1 MAPLPPKRTRTNPP
15 ARQCAPDRTARN
27 GLHHIPRDRLQPP
40 ADRRHR
46 TYRAFSDAL
55 DGGYEIGNPT
65 ARTEA
70 NNELDW
76 GLHWQR
82 QTFSVNFD
90 LFGSYLPDYLYRTV
104 VGTTTPPAP
113 PPPGAVVY
121 GYRAIEAF
129 WGGEMNLLWQPA
141 QDSWFHADRGQR
153 GGHRSRCASPAAGDS
168 ARNARVRRR
177 ARLVRHRSQ
186 ARGLSSDCANTA
198 SRNNPAPVD
207 MPVFANTSAFTL
219 GSLQA
224 GFSWRRIRISCAVEN
239 LFNRNYHEYLSPPAA
254 GSPAS
259 GDLIRGRASPVPA
272 AASC

>member
-1 MAPLPPKRTRTNPP
+1 MGFTTSLGTGFS
-15 ARQCAPDRTARN
+15 RQPTGATER
-27 GLHHIPRDRLQPP
+27 
-40 ADRRHR
+40 
-46 TYRAFSDAL
+46 YRAFSDAL

-65 ARTEA
+65 ARTEDKY
-70 NNELDW
+70 ELDW

-121 GYRAIEAF
+121 GYRAIEADF

-141 QDSWFHADRGQR
+141 QDSWFQLTGPAWR
-153 GGHRSRCASPAAGDS
+153 HRSRCASPAAGDS

-186 ARGLSSDCANTA
+186 A
-198 SRNNPAPVD
+198 VD
-207 MPVFANTSAFTL
+207 
-219 GSLQA
+219 
-224 GFSWRRIRISCAVEN
+224 
-239 LFNRNYHEYLSPPAA
+239 
-254 GSPAS
+254 
-259 GDLIRGRASPVPA
+259 
-272 AASC
+272 